1 MNFLK
6 IYWGKSS
13 KQSNSFK
20 HLSHTSWFPILS
32 NPSTLFRLNWLK
44 SLPWPRTYLNRFKPS
59 SPSKPNGRS
68 SQSSQS
74 SKTEHVGINRYTTP
88 VFVILSTTIFCLLR
102 KNLILYTTAIV
113 VPFINKNVQDFTL
126 HGLRQHQHENS
137 VKDFRLIQTLVLAIV
152 VRQPDLYVEDQKY
165 WV

>member
-1 MNFLK
+1 MLE
-6 IYWGKSS
+6 SP

-44 SLPWPRTYLNRFKPS
+44 SLPGPRTYLNRFKPS
-59 SPSKPNGRS
+59 SSKPNGR
-68 SQSSQS
+68 SSQS

-102 KNLILYTTAIV
+102 KNLILSTTAIV

-126 HGLRQHQHENS
+126 HGLRQPQHDNS
-137 VKDFRLIQTLVLAIV
+137 MKDFHLIQTLVLAIV